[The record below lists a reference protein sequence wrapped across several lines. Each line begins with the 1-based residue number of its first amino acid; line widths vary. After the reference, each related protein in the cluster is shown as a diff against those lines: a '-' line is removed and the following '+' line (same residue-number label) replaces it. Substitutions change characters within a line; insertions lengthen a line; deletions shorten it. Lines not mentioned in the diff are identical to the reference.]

1 MKITMKKILFLI
13 TILMPMAAWAQLFKA
28 DITVNGSKKPAEFMV
43 SGKDECKLGNGRNTC
58 VPQYVEGFVSIPNE
72 VTYKG
77 TTYKVKEINKFA
89 FRLCSKITSVNI
101 SEGVTRVG
109 EFAFQGCCSLEE
121 IDLCTTLKTIGSG
134 AFIDLPKLK
143 KVKCDATTPPTWE
156 YNDVFKFHSDG
167 IGSTKSEKYNVT
179 LHVPDAAI
187 NTYKESK
194 FTKTEIGWNT
204 AEGWANFSAIGNSQG
219 ATLRITNAKELVAFR
234 DATNNGLVYR
244 KVVLENDIDM
254 SQESAW
260 TEPIC
265 ANKENPFTG
274 VFDGQGHT
282 ISGLHIHKASYE
294 PVGTAALFGYAK
306 NARIVDLRM
315 KKCTYI
321 GKTAG
326 TICSET
332 IEDLSGITYT
342 SIDSV
347 FVEECTVQGTTHGGG
362 LVGKAS
368 MVNVDRSVVLNTQ
381 VLVDNSYSDTYL
393 SGMLGWVSNGTA
405 NNVAVIGG
413 ELTGREKK
421 GTFIGSCKNYKVFN
435 SFTTYDLVEDKYESL
450 TQDNCVYKGK
460 DFTYKNESGE
470 TKTIKLGSTEHETM
484 FCVAIL
490 GLADWVYY
498 PNKYPLPA
506 CFEDRLPEPTANVMT
521 LRPRGM
527 ADDRVNGLSLAEG
540 DEKTIN
546 WTDFSSGEGSF
557 LSKTKFKASRLWV
570 DGNLAGSVL
579 KGELP
584 IGKTTIT
591 ARDGIRYDR
600 TLEAKKAEP
609 TITQVPVFEV
619 DSKGRLVIDDDGQPV
634 ITGYEEIEE
643 DDYDNGV
650 YPLYLPFHKTMP
662 INCLVFKPIKLVSDA
677 DGIAKIE
684 MEKVESREVE
694 AWTPYFVVVSNESVS
709 LGTTFETITKPSANS
724 ISLGDNYEFTG
735 TLYAITKDDA
745 VSQKIYCMD
754 AEDNT
759 KWSVMNDKNK
769 QDIPAFSAFFRS
781 KGSQTSAIELT
792 MEHISDANFEYE
804 MFFDDEDNRIL
815 YVSNYK
821 GEGGDIVIPSTV
833 TAKVGG
839 TERTMNVV
847 GIEDD
852 VFQKKGAQIRSIDL
866 SKCENIEN
874 MYVDRN
880 MNGNPFHGLKETALI
895 FMPKNNGSLGVNVVN
910 GDQCQKLLLKEG
922 EDFYSPRDFKA
933 KNVEYK
939 RVMAANDNYTIC
951 LPYSAPTI
959 SGVKYYELKGIKGSS
974 LQFSEVTQTKPGVPY
989 MVVTTSSVDNFDYD
1003 ENKNNGAST
1012 DIVSKV
1018 AEGSAGGGYTM
1029 YGTYSL
1035 ISPAETI
1042 DKFILQDQGK
1052 WQRAKTENPNVYI
1065 SPFRAYLLSTGDSDD
1080 TGSEV
1085 DDGTGINNIHT
1096 TDLDGTERWYD
1107 LNGRIINGAP
1117 SKKGV
1122 YIRQGKKI
1130 VIR

>member
-1 MKITMKKILFLI
+1 MKKILFLI
-13 TILMPMAAWAQLFKA
+13 TILMPMAAWAQLFNA
-28 DITVNGSKKPAEFMV
+28 DITVNGSKKTAEFMV
-43 SGKDECKLGNGRNTC
+43 SGQGECKLGNGRNAC
-58 VPQYVEGFVSIPNE
+58 ISQYSEGFVSIPSE
-72 VTYKG
+72 VTYNGG
-77 TTYKVKEINKFA
+77 TFKVKEINRFA

-101 SEGVTRVG
+101 PEGVTRVG
-109 EFAFQGCCSLEE
+109 EFAFQGCNSLEE

-143 KVKCDATTPPTWE
+143 KVKLDATTPPTWE

-167 IGSTKSEKYNVT
+167 IGTTKSEKYNVT

-204 AEGWANFSAIGNSQG
+204 AEGWANFSAIEDSRG
-219 ATLRITNAKELVAFR
+219 ATLRITNAKELIAFR
-234 DATNNGLVYR
+234 DASNNGLVYN

-265 ANKENPFTG
+265 AKKENPFTG

-282 ISGLHIHKASYE
+282 ISGLHIHKASYK
-294 PVGTAALFGYAK
+294 PVETAALFGYAK

-321 GKTAG
+321 GSMAG

-332 IEDLSGITYT
+332 IEDLSGTTYT

-368 MVNVDRSVVLNTQ
+368 MVNVDRSVVLKTN
-381 VLVDNSYSDTYL
+381 VSVDKDNSDTYL

-413 ELTGREKK
+413 ELIGREKK
-421 GTFIGSCKNYKVFN
+421 GTFVGSCKNYKVFN
-435 SFTTYDLVEDKYESL
+435 SFTTYELVEDKYESL
-450 TQDNCVYKGK
+450 TNCVYKGK
-460 DFTYKNESGE
+460 EYTYKNERGE
-470 TKTIKLGSTEHETM
+470 RKTIKLGPAEHETM
-484 FCVAIL
+484 FCVEIL

-546 WTDFSSGEGSF
+546 WTDFSSGDGSF
-557 LSKTKFKASRLWV
+557 LSKTKFKTSRLWV
-570 DGNLAGSVL
+570 DGNLTGSVL

-591 ARDGIRYDR
+591 ASDGVRYDV
-600 TLEAKKAEP
+600 TLEAKKTNP
-609 TITQVPVFEV
+609 NITQVPVFEL
-619 DSKGRLVIDDDGQPV
+619 DTKGSIVYDNDGQPV
-634 ITGYEEIEE
+634 ISGYEEIEE
-643 DDYDNGV
+643 DDFEDGI
-650 YPLYLPFHKTMP
+650 YPLYLPYHKIMP
-662 INCLVFKPIKLVSDA
+662 INCLVYKPVKLVSDA
-677 DGIAKIE
+677 DGIATIQLE
-684 MEKVESREVE
+684 RVDNREVE
-694 AWTPYFVVVSNESVS
+694 AFTPYFVVVNNESVP
-709 LGTTFETITKPSANS
+709 LGTTFETIIKPSANS

-735 TLYAITKDDA
+735 TMCAINKNDA
-745 VSQKIYCMD
+745 ASKKIYHMED
-754 AEDNT
+754 EDNM
-759 KWSVMNDKNK
+759 KWSVMNDKNM
-769 QDIPAFSAFFRS
+769 QDISAFCAYFRS
-781 KGSQTSAIELT
+781 KGSQTSTINLT

-804 MFFDDEDNRIL
+804 MFFDDEDNHIL
-815 YVSNYK
+815 YISKYK
-821 GEGGDIVIPSTV
+821 GEGGDVVIPSAV

-839 TERTMNVV
+839 TELTMNVV

-852 VFQKKGAQIRSIDL
+852 VFEKKGANIRSIDL
-866 SKCENIEN
+866 SKCENLEN
-874 MYVDRN
+874 LYVNRK
-880 MNGNPFHGLKETALI
+880 MNGNPFHGIKETALI
-895 FMPKNNGSLGVNVVN
+895 FVPKDKANKDVNVVV
-910 GDQCQKLLLKEG
+910 GDACQKLLLKEG
-922 EDFYSPRDFKA
+922 ENFYSPRDFKA
-933 KNVEYK
+933 QNVEYK
-939 RVMAANDNYTIC
+939 RSMAANDNYTIC
-951 LPYSAPTI
+951 LPYSAPMM

-989 MVVTTSSVDNFDYD
+989 MVVTTSAVDNFDYD

-1012 DIVSKV
+1012 DIVANV

-1065 SPFRAYLLSTGDSDD
+1065 SPFRAYLLSTGGSDD
-1080 TGSEV
+1080 TGSEI
-1085 DDGTGINNIHT
+1085 DDETGINNIHT

>member
-1 MKITMKKILFLI
+1 MKKILFLI
-13 TILMPMAAWAQLFKA
+13 TILLPLGVWAQKFSA
-28 DITVNGSKKPAEFMV
+28 DITINGSKKPAEFMV
-43 SGKDECKLGNGRNTC
+43 TNPGECKLGNGLNSC
-58 VPQYVEGFVSIPNE
+58 ISQYSEGFVSIPSE
-72 VTYKG
+72 VTYNGG
-77 TTYKVKEINKFA
+77 TFKVKEINRFA

-101 SEGVTRVG
+101 PEGVTRVG
-109 EFAFQGCCSLEE
+109 EFAFQGCNSLEE

-143 KVKCDATTPPTWE
+143 KVKLDATTPPTWE
-156 YNDVFKFHSDG
+156 YNDVFKYHSDG

-187 NTYKESK
+187 NTYKEST
-194 FTKTEIGWNT
+194 FTKPEIGWNT
-204 AEGWANFSAIGNSQG
+204 AEGWANFSAIEDSRG
-219 ATLRITNAKELVAFR
+219 ATLRITSVKDLIAFR
-234 DATNNGLVYR
+234 DATNKGVAYK
-244 KVVLENDIDM
+244 KVILEADIDM
-254 SQESAW
+254 SKETVWDA
-260 TEPIC
+260 PIC

-274 VFDGQGHT
+274 VFDGQGYT

-294 PVGTAALFGYAK
+294 PVETAALFGYAK

-321 GKTAG
+321 GKKAG

-332 IEDLSGITYT
+332 IEDLSGTTYT
-342 SIDSV
+342 SIDRV

-368 MVNVDRSVVLNTQ
+368 MVNVDRSVVLKTN
-381 VLVDNSYSDTYL
+381 VSVDKDNSDTYL

-413 ELTGREKK
+413 ELIGREKK
-421 GTFIGSCKNYKVFN
+421 GTFVGSCKNYKVFN
-435 SFTTYDLVEDKYESL
+435 SFTTYELVEDKYESL
-450 TQDNCVYKGK
+450 TNCVYKGK
-460 DFTYKNESGE
+460 DYNYTNERGE
-470 TKTIKLGSTEHETM
+470 TKTIKLGPHAHEAM
-484 FCVAIL
+484 FFVGIL
-490 GLADWVYY
+490 GLSDWVYC
-498 PNKYPLPA
+498 NNEYPLPA

-557 LSKTKFKASRLWV
+557 LSKTKFKTSRLWV
-570 DGNLAGSVL
+570 DGNLTGSVL

-591 ARDGIRYDR
+591 ASDGVRYDV
-600 TLEAKKAEP
+600 TLEAKKTNP
-609 TITQVPVFEV
+609 NITQVPVFEL
-619 DSKGRLVIDDDGQPV
+619 DTKGSIVYDNDGQPV
-634 ITGYEEIEE
+634 ISGYEEIEE
-643 DDYDNGV
+643 DDFEDGI
-650 YPLYLPFHKTMP
+650 YPLYLPYHKIMP
-662 INCLVFKPIKLVSDA
+662 INCLVYKPVKLVSDA
-677 DGIAKIE
+677 DGIATIQLE
-684 MEKVESREVE
+684 RVDNREVE
-694 AWTPYFVVVSNESVS
+694 AFTPYFVVVNNESVP
-709 LGTTFETITKPSANS
+709 LGTTFETIIKPSANS

-735 TLYAITKDDA
+735 TMCAINKNDA
-745 VSQKIYCMD
+745 ASKKIYHMED
-754 AEDNT
+754 EDNM
-759 KWSVMNDKNK
+759 KWSVMNDKNM
-769 QDIPAFSAFFRS
+769 QDISAFCAYFRS
-781 KGSQTSAIELT
+781 KGSQTSTINLT

-804 MFFDDEDNRIL
+804 MFFDDEDNHIL
-815 YVSNYK
+815 YISKYK
-821 GEGGDIVIPSTV
+821 GEGGDVVIPSAV

-839 TERTMNVV
+839 TELTMNVV

-852 VFQKKGAQIRSIDL
+852 VFEKKGANIRSIDL
-866 SKCENIEN
+866 SKCENLEN
-874 MYVDRN
+874 LYVNRK
-880 MNGNPFHGLKETALI
+880 MNGNPFHGIKETALI
-895 FMPKNNGSLGVNVVN
+895 FVPKDKANKDVNVVV
-910 GDQCQKLLLKEG
+910 GDACQKLLLKEG
-922 EDFYSPRDFKA
+922 ENFYSPRDFKA
-933 KNVEYK
+933 LNVEYK
-939 RVMAANDNYTIC
+939 RSMAANDNYTIC
-951 LPYSAPTI
+951 LPYSAPMM

-989 MVVTTSSVDNFDYD
+989 MVMTTSAVDNFDYD

-1012 DIVSKV
+1012 DIVANV
-1018 AEGSAGGGYTM
+1018 AEGSTGGGYTM

-1065 SPFRAYLLSTGDSDD
+1065 SPFRAYLLSTGGSDD
-1080 TGSEV
+1080 TGSEI
-1085 DDGTGINNIHT
+1085 DDETGINNIHT

>member
-1 MKITMKKILFLI
+1 MKKILFLI
-13 TILMPMAAWAQLFKA
+13 TILLPLGVWAQKFSA
-28 DITVNGSKKPAEFMV
+28 DITINGSKKPAEFMV
-43 SGKDECKLGNGRNTC
+43 TNPGECKLGNGLNSC
-58 VPQYVEGFVSIPNE
+58 ISQYSEGFVSIPSE
-72 VTYKG
+72 VTYNGG
-77 TTYKVKEINKFA
+77 TFKVKEINRFA

-101 SEGVTRVG
+101 PEGVTRVG
-109 EFAFQGCCSLEE
+109 EFAFQGCNSLEE

-143 KVKCDATTPPTWE
+143 KVKLDATTPPTWE
-156 YNDVFKFHSDG
+156 YNDVFKYHSDG

-187 NTYKESK
+187 NTYKEST
-194 FTKTEIGWNT
+194 FTKPEIGWNT
-204 AEGWANFSAIGNSQG
+204 AEGWANFSAIEDSRG
-219 ATLRITNAKELVAFR
+219 ATLRITSVKDLIAFR
-234 DATNNGLVYR
+234 DATNKGVAYK
-244 KVVLENDIDM
+244 KVILEADIDM
-254 SQESAW
+254 SKETVWDA
-260 TEPIC
+260 PIC

-274 VFDGQGHT
+274 VFDGQGYT
-282 ISGLHIHKASYE
+282 ISGLHIYKDSYE
-294 PVGTAALFGYAK
+294 PVETAALFGYAK
-306 NARIVDLRM
+306 NARIVNLRM

-321 GKTAG
+321 GSTAG

-332 IEDLSGITYT
+332 IEDLSGTTYT

-368 MVNVDRSVVLNTQ
+368 MVNVDRTVVLNTN
-381 VLVDNSYSDTYL
+381 VSVNKSYSDPYL

-413 ELTGREKK
+413 ELIGREKK
-421 GTFIGSCKNYKVFN
+421 GTFVGSCKNYKVFN
-435 SFTTYDLVEDKYESL
+435 SFTTYELVEDKYESL
-450 TQDNCVYKGK
+450 TNCVYKGK
-460 DFTYKNESGE
+460 EYTYTNERGE
-470 TKTIKLGSTEHETM
+470 RKTIKLGPAEHETM
-484 FCVAIL
+484 FCVEIL

-546 WTDFSSGEGSF
+546 WTDFSSGDGSF
-557 LSKTKFKASRLWV
+557 LSKTKFKTSRLWV
-570 DGNLAGSVL
+570 DGNLTGSVL

-591 ARDGIRYDR
+591 ASDGVRYDV
-600 TLEAKKAEP
+600 TLEAKKTNP
-609 TITQVPVFEV
+609 NITQVPVFEL
-619 DSKGRLVIDDDGQPV
+619 DTKGSIVYDNDGQPV
-634 ITGYEEIEE
+634 ISGYEEIEE
-643 DDYDNGV
+643 DDFEDGI
-650 YPLYLPFHKTMP
+650 YPLYLPYHKIMP
-662 INCLVFKPIKLVSDA
+662 INCLVYKPVKLVSDA
-677 DGIAKIE
+677 DGIATIQLE
-684 MEKVESREVE
+684 RVDNREVE
-694 AWTPYFVVVSNESVS
+694 AFTPYFVVVNNESVP
-709 LGTTFETITKPSANS
+709 LGTTFETIIKPSANS

-735 TLYAITKDDA
+735 TMCAINKNDA
-745 VSQKIYCMD
+745 ASKKIYHMED
-754 AEDNT
+754 EDNM
-759 KWSVMNDKNK
+759 KWSVMNDKNM
-769 QDIPAFSAFFRS
+769 QDISAFCAYFRS
-781 KGSQTSAIELT
+781 KGSQTSTINLT

-804 MFFDDEDNRIL
+804 MFFDDEDNHIL
-815 YVSNYK
+815 YISKYK
-821 GEGGDIVIPSTV
+821 GEGGDVVIPSAV

-839 TERTMNVV
+839 TELTMNVV

-852 VFQKKGAQIRSIDL
+852 VFEKKGANIRSIDL
-866 SKCENIEN
+866 SKCENLEN
-874 MYVDRN
+874 LYVNRK
-880 MNGNPFHGLKETALI
+880 MNGNPFHGIKETALI
-895 FMPKNNGSLGVNVVN
+895 FVPKDKANKDVNVVV
-910 GDQCQKLLLKEG
+910 GDACQKLLLKEG
-922 EDFYSPRDFKA
+922 ENFYSPRNFKA
-933 KNVEYK
+933 QNVEYK
-939 RVMAANDNYTIC
+939 RSMAANDNYTIC
-951 LPYSAPTI
+951 LPYSAPMM

-989 MVVTTSSVDNFDYD
+989 MVVTTSAVDNFDYD

-1012 DIVSKV
+1012 DIVANV
-1018 AEGSAGGGYTM
+1018 AEGSTGGGYTM

-1065 SPFRAYLLSTGDSDD
+1065 SPFRAYLLSTGSSDD

>member
-1 MKITMKKILFLI
+1 MKKILFLI
-13 TILMPMAAWAQLFKA
+13 TILLPLGVWAQKFSA
-28 DITVNGSKKPAEFMV
+28 DITINGSKKPAEFMV
-43 SGKDECKLGNGRNTC
+43 TNPGECKLGNGLNSC
-58 VPQYVEGFVSIPNE
+58 ISQYSEGFVSIPSE
-72 VTYKG
+72 VTYNGG
-77 TTYKVKEINKFA
+77 TFKVKEINRFA

-101 SEGVTRVG
+101 PEGVTRVG
-109 EFAFQGCCSLEE
+109 EFAFQGCNSLEE

-143 KVKCDATTPPTWE
+143 KVKLDATTPPTWE

-167 IGSTKSEKYNVT
+167 IGTTKSEKYNVT

-204 AEGWANFSAIGNSQG
+204 AEGWANFSAIEDSRG

-234 DATNNGLVYR
+234 DASNNGLVYN

-265 ANKENPFTG
+265 AKKENPFTG

-282 ISGLHIHKASYE
+282 ISGLHIHKASYK
-294 PVGTAALFGYAK
+294 PVETAALFGYAK

-321 GKTAG
+321 GSMAG

-332 IEDLSGITYT
+332 IEDLSGTTYT

-368 MVNVDRSVVLNTQ
+368 MVNVDRSVVLKTN
-381 VLVDNSYSDTYL
+381 VSVDKDNSDTYL

-413 ELTGREKK
+413 ELIGREKK
-421 GTFIGSCKNYKVFN
+421 GTFVGSCKNYKVFN
-435 SFTTYDLVEDKYESL
+435 SFTTYELVEDKYESL
-450 TQDNCVYKGK
+450 TNCVYKGK
-460 DFTYKNESGE
+460 EYTYKNERGE
-470 TKTIKLGSTEHETM
+470 RKTIKLGPAEHETM
-484 FCVAIL
+484 FCVEIL

-546 WTDFSSGEGSF
+546 WTDFSSGDGSF
-557 LSKTKFKASRLWV
+557 LSKTKFKTSRLWV
-570 DGNLAGSVL
+570 DGNLTGSVL

-591 ARDGIRYDR
+591 ASDGVRYDV
-600 TLEAKKAEP
+600 TLEAKKTNP
-609 TITQVPVFEV
+609 NITQVPVFEL
-619 DSKGRLVIDDDGQPV
+619 DTKGSIVYDNDGQPV
-634 ITGYEEIEE
+634 ISGYEEIEE
-643 DDYDNGV
+643 DDFEDGI
-650 YPLYLPFHKTMP
+650 YPLYLPYHKIMP
-662 INCLVFKPIKLVSDA
+662 INCLVYKPVKLVSDA
-677 DGIAKIE
+677 DGIATIQLE
-684 MEKVESREVE
+684 RVDNREVE
-694 AWTPYFVVVSNESVS
+694 AFTPYFVVVNNESVP
-709 LGTTFETITKPSANS
+709 LGTTFETIIKPSANS

-735 TLYAITKDDA
+735 TMCAINKNDA
-745 VSQKIYCMD
+745 ASKKIYHMED
-754 AEDNT
+754 EDNM
-759 KWSVMNDKNK
+759 KWSVMNDKNM
-769 QDIPAFSAFFRS
+769 QDISAFCAYFRS
-781 KGSQTSAIELT
+781 KGSQTSTINLT

-804 MFFDDEDNRIL
+804 MFFDDEDNHIL
-815 YVSNYK
+815 YISKYK
-821 GEGGDIVIPSTV
+821 GEGGDVVIPSAV

-839 TERTMNVV
+839 TELTMNVV

-852 VFQKKGAQIRSIDL
+852 VFEKKGANIRSIDL
-866 SKCENIEN
+866 SKCENLEN
-874 MYVDRN
+874 LYVNRK
-880 MNGNPFHGLKETALI
+880 MNGNPFHGIKETALI
-895 FMPKNNGSLGVNVVN
+895 FVPKDKANKDVNVVV
-910 GDQCQKLLLKEG
+910 GDACQKLLLKEG

-933 KNVEYK
+933 QNVEYK
-939 RVMAANDNYTIC
+939 RSMAANDNYTIC
-951 LPYSAPTI
+951 LPY
-959 SGVKYYELKGIKGSS
+959 VKYYELKGIKGSS

-989 MVVTTSSVDNFDYD
+989 MVMTTSAVDNFDYD

-1018 AEGSAGGGYTM
+1018 AEGSTGGGYTM

-1065 SPFRAYLLSTGDSDD
+1065 SPFRAYLLSTGGSDD

>member
-1 MKITMKKILFLI
+1 MKKILFLI
-13 TILMPMAAWAQLFKA
+13 TILLPLGVWAQKFSA
-28 DITVNGSKKPAEFMV
+28 DITINGSKKPAEFMV
-43 SGKDECKLGNGRNTC
+43 TNPGECKLGNGLNSC
-58 VPQYVEGFVSIPNE
+58 ISQYSEGFVSIPSE
-72 VTYKG
+72 VTYNGG
-77 TTYKVKEINKFA
+77 TFKVKEINRFA

-101 SEGVTRVG
+101 PEGVTRVG
-109 EFAFQGCCSLEE
+109 EFAFQGCNSLEE

-143 KVKCDATTPPTWE
+143 KVKLDATTPPTWE
-156 YNDVFKFHSDG
+156 YNDVFKYHSDG

-187 NTYKESK
+187 NTYKEST
-194 FTKTEIGWNT
+194 FTKPEIGWNT
-204 AEGWANFSAIGNSQG
+204 AEGWANFSAIEDSRG
-219 ATLRITNAKELVAFR
+219 ATLRITSVKDLIAFR
-234 DATNNGLVYR
+234 DATNKGVAYK
-244 KVVLENDIDM
+244 KVILEADIDM
-254 SQESAW
+254 SKETVWDA
-260 TEPIC
+260 PIC

-274 VFDGQGHT
+274 VFDGQGYT
-282 ISGLHIHKASYE
+282 ISGLHMHKASYK
-294 PVGTAALFGYAK
+294 PVETAALFGYAK

-315 KKCTYI
+315 KECTFI
-321 GKTAG
+321 GFTAG

-332 IEDLSGITYT
+332 LEDLSGTTYT

-347 FVEECTVQGTTHGGG
+347 FVEKCTVQSKTHGGG

-368 MVNVDRSVVLNTQ
+368 MVNVDRSVVLNTN
-381 VLVDNSYSDTYL
+381 VSVDKSYSGDTYL

-413 ELTGREKK
+413 ELIGREKK

-435 SFTTYDLVEDKYESL
+435 SFTTYELVVDKYESL
-450 TQDNCVYKGK
+450 TQDNCVYKGR
-460 DFTYKNESGE
+460 DYTYKNESGE
-470 TKTIKLGSTEHETM
+470 TKNIKLGPAEHETM

-546 WTDFSSGEGSF
+546 WTDFSSGDDSF

-570 DGNLAGSVL
+570 DGNLTGSVL

-591 ARDGIRYDR
+591 ASDGVRYDV
-600 TLEAKKAEP
+600 TLEAKKTNP
-609 TITQVPVFEV
+609 NITQVPVFEL
-619 DSKGRLVIDDDGQPV
+619 DTKGSIVYDNDGQPV
-634 ITGYEEIEE
+634 ISGYEEIEE
-643 DDYDNGV
+643 DDFEDGI
-650 YPLYLPFHKTMP
+650 YPLYLPYHKIMP
-662 INCLVFKPIKLVSDA
+662 INCLVYKPVKLVSDA
-677 DGIAKIE
+677 DGIATIQLE
-684 MEKVESREVE
+684 RVDNREVE
-694 AWTPYFVVVSNESVS
+694 AFTPYFVVVNNESVP
-709 LGTTFETITKPSANS
+709 LGTTFETIIKPSANS

-735 TLYAITKDDA
+735 TMCAINKNDA
-745 VSQKIYCMD
+745 ASKKIYHMED
-754 AEDNT
+754 EDNM
-759 KWSVMNDKNK
+759 KWSVMNDKNM
-769 QDIPAFSAFFRS
+769 QDISAFCAYFRS
-781 KGSQTSAIELT
+781 KGSQTSTINLT

-804 MFFDDEDNRIL
+804 MFFDDEDNHIL
-815 YVSNYK
+815 YISKYK
-821 GEGGDIVIPSTV
+821 GEGGDVVIPSAV

-839 TERTMNVV
+839 TELTMNVV

-852 VFQKKGAQIRSIDL
+852 VFEKKGANIRSIDL
-866 SKCENIEN
+866 SKCENLEN
-874 MYVDRN
+874 LYVNRK
-880 MNGNPFHGLKETALI
+880 MNGNPFHGIKETALI
-895 FMPKNNGSLGVNVVN
+895 FVPKDKANKDVNVVV
-910 GDQCQKLLLKEG
+910 GDACQKLLLKEG
-922 EDFYSPRDFKA
+922 ENFYSPRDFKA
-933 KNVEYK
+933 LNVEYK
-939 RVMAANDNYTIC
+939 RSMAANDNYTIC
-951 LPYSAPTI
+951 LPYSAPMM

-989 MVVTTSSVDNFDYD
+989 MVMTTSAVDNFDYD

-1012 DIVSKV
+1012 DIVANV
-1018 AEGSAGGGYTM
+1018 AEGSTGGGYTM

-1065 SPFRAYLLSTGDSDD
+1065 SPFRAYLLSTGGSDD

>member
-1 MKITMKKILFLI
+1 MKKILFLI
-13 TILMPMAAWAQLFKA
+13 TILLPLGVWAQKFSA
-28 DITVNGSKKPAEFMV
+28 DITINGSKKPAEFMV
-43 SGKDECKLGNGRNTC
+43 TNPGECKLGNGLNSC
-58 VPQYVEGFVSIPNE
+58 ISQYSEGFVSIPSE
-72 VTYKG
+72 VTYNGG
-77 TTYKVKEINKFA
+77 TFKVKEINRFA

-101 SEGVTRVG
+101 PEGVTRVG
-109 EFAFQGCCSLEE
+109 EFAFQGCNSLEE

-167 IGSTKSEKYNVT
+167 IGTTKSEKYAIA

-204 AEGWANFSAIGNSQG
+204 AEGWANFSAIEDSRG

-234 DATNNGLVYR
+234 DASNNGLVYK

-265 ANKENPFTG
+265 AKKENPFTG

-282 ISGLHIHKASYE
+282 ISGLHIHKASYK
-294 PVGTAALFGYAK
+294 PVETAALFGYAK

-321 GKTAG
+321 GSTAG

-332 IEDLSGITYT
+332 LEDLSGTTYT

-368 MVNVDRSVVLNTQ
+368 MVNVDRSVVLKTN
-381 VLVDNSYSDTYL
+381 VSVDKDNSDTYL

-413 ELTGREKK
+413 ELIGREKK

-435 SFTTYDLVEDKYESL
+435 SFTTYELVVDKYESL
-450 TQDNCVYKGK
+450 TQDNCVYKGR
-460 DFTYKNESGE
+460 DYTYKNESGE
-470 TKTIKLGSTEHETM
+470 TKNIKLGPAEHETM

-546 WTDFSSGEGSF
+546 WTDFSSGDGSF
-557 LSKTKFKASRLWV
+557 LSKTKFKTSRLWV
-570 DGNLAGSVL
+570 DGNLTGSVL

-591 ARDGIRYDR
+591 ASDGVRYDV
-600 TLEAKKAEP
+600 TLEAKKTNP
-609 TITQVPVFEV
+609 NITQVPVFEL
-619 DSKGRLVIDDDGQPV
+619 DTKGSIVYDNDGQPV
-634 ITGYEEIEE
+634 ISGYEEIEE
-643 DDYDNGV
+643 DDFEDGI
-650 YPLYLPFHKTMP
+650 YPLYLPYHKIMP
-662 INCLVFKPIKLVSDA
+662 INCLVYKPVKLVSDA
-677 DGIAKIE
+677 DGIATIQLE
-684 MEKVESREVE
+684 RVDNREVE
-694 AWTPYFVVVSNESVS
+694 AFTPYFVVVNNESVP
-709 LGTTFETITKPSANS
+709 LGTTFETIIKPSANS

-735 TLYAITKDDA
+735 TMCAINKNDA
-745 VSQKIYCMD
+745 ASKKIYHMED
-754 AEDNT
+754 EDNI
-759 KWSVMNDKNK
+759 KFSVMNDKNM
-769 QDIPAFSAFFRS
+769 QDISAFCAYFRS
-781 KGSQTSAIELT
+781 KGSQTSTINLT

-804 MFFDDEDNRIL
+804 MFFDDEDNHIL
-815 YVSNYK
+815 YISKYK
-821 GEGGDIVIPSTV
+821 GEGGDVVIPSAV

-839 TERTMNVV
+839 TELTMNVV

-852 VFQKKGAQIRSIDL
+852 VFEKKGANIRSIDL
-866 SKCENIEN
+866 SKCENLEN
-874 MYVDRN
+874 LYVNRK
-880 MNGNPFHGLKETALI
+880 MNGNPFHGIKETALI
-895 FMPKNNGSLGVNVVN
+895 FVPKAKANKDVNVVV
-910 GDQCQKLLLKEG
+910 GDACQKLLLKEG
-922 EDFYSPRDFKA
+922 ENFYSPRDFKA
-933 KNVEYK
+933 LNVEYK
-939 RVMAANDNYTIC
+939 RSMAANDNYTIC
-951 LPYSAPTI
+951 LPYSAPMM

-989 MVVTTSSVDNFDYD
+989 MVMTTSAVDNFDYD

-1012 DIVSKV
+1012 DIVANV
-1018 AEGSAGGGYTM
+1018 AEGSTGGGYTM

-1065 SPFRAYLLSTGDSDD
+1065 SPFRAYLLSTGGSDD
-1080 TGSEV
+1080 TGSEI
-1085 DDGTGINNIHT
+1085 DDETGINNIHT

>member
-1 MKITMKKILFLI
+1 MKKILFLI
-13 TILMPMAAWAQLFKA
+13 TILLPLGVWAQKFSA
-28 DITVNGSKKPAEFMV
+28 DITINGSKKPAEFMV
-43 SGKDECKLGNGRNTC
+43 TNPGECKLGNGLNSC
-58 VPQYVEGFVSIPNE
+58 ISQYSEGFVSIPSE
-72 VTYKG
+72 VTYNGG
-77 TTYKVKEINKFA
+77 TFKVKEINRFA

-101 SEGVTRVG
+101 PEGVTRVG
-109 EFAFQGCCSLEE
+109 EFAFQGCNSLEE

-143 KVKCDATTPPTWE
+143 KVKLDATTPPTWE
-156 YNDVFKFHSDG
+156 YNDVFKYHSDG
-167 IGSTKSEKYNVT
+167 IGTTKSEKYNVT

-204 AEGWANFSAIGNSQG
+204 AEGWANFSAIEDSRG

-234 DATNNGLVYR
+234 DASNNGLVYN

-265 ANKENPFTG
+265 AKKENPFTG

-282 ISGLHIHKASYE
+282 ISGLHIHKASYK
-294 PVGTAALFGYAK
+294 PVETAALFGYAK

-321 GKTAG
+321 GSMAG

-332 IEDLSGITYT
+332 IEDLSGTTYT

-368 MVNVDRSVVLNTQ
+368 MVNVDRSVVLKTN
-381 VLVDNSYSDTYL
+381 VSVDKDNSDTYL

-413 ELTGREKK
+413 ELIGREKK
-421 GTFIGSCKNYKVFN
+421 GTFVGSCKNYKVFN
-435 SFTTYDLVEDKYESL
+435 SFTTYELVEDKYESL
-450 TQDNCVYKGK
+450 TNCVYKGK
-460 DFTYKNESGE
+460 DYNYKNESGE
-470 TKTIKLGSTEHETM
+470 TKNIKLGPAEHETM

-546 WTDFSSGEGSF
+546 WTDFSSGEDSF
-557 LSKTKFKASRLWV
+557 LSKTKFKTSRLWV
-570 DGNLAGSVL
+570 DGNLTGSVL

-591 ARDGIRYDR
+591 ASDGVRYDV
-600 TLEAKKAEP
+600 TLEAKKTNP
-609 TITQVPVFEV
+609 NITQVPVFEL
-619 DSKGRLVIDDDGQPV
+619 DTKGSIVYDNDGQPV
-634 ITGYEEIEE
+634 ISGYEEIEE
-643 DDYDNGV
+643 DDFEDGI
-650 YPLYLPFHKTMP
+650 YPLYLPYHKIMP
-662 INCLVFKPIKLVSDA
+662 INCLVYKPVKLVSDA
-677 DGIAKIE
+677 DGIATIQLE
-684 MEKVESREVE
+684 RVDNREVE
-694 AWTPYFVVVSNESVS
+694 AFTPYFVVVNNESVP
-709 LGTTFETITKPSANS
+709 LGTTFETIIKPSANS

-735 TLYAITKDDA
+735 TMCAINKNDA
-745 VSQKIYCMD
+745 ASKKIYHMED
-754 AEDNT
+754 EDNM
-759 KWSVMNDKNK
+759 KWSVMNDKNM
-769 QDIPAFSAFFRS
+769 QDISAFCAYFRS
-781 KGSQTSAIELT
+781 KGSQTSTINLT

-804 MFFDDEDNRIL
+804 MFFDDEDNHIL
-815 YVSNYK
+815 YISKYK
-821 GEGGDIVIPSTV
+821 GEGGDVVIPSAV

-839 TERTMNVV
+839 TELTMNVV

-852 VFQKKGAQIRSIDL
+852 VFEKKGANIRSIDL
-866 SKCENIEN
+866 SKCENLEN
-874 MYVDRN
+874 LYVNRK
-880 MNGNPFHGLKETALI
+880 MNGNPFHGIKETALI
-895 FMPKNNGSLGVNVVN
+895 FVPKDKANKDVNVVV
-910 GDQCQKLLLKEG
+910 GDACQKLLLKEG
-922 EDFYSPRDFKA
+922 ENFYSPRNFKA
-933 KNVEYK
+933 QNVEYK
-939 RVMAANDNYTIC
+939 RSMAANDNYTIC
-951 LPYSAPTI
+951 LPYSAPMM

-989 MVVTTSSVDNFDYD
+989 MVMTTSAVDNFDYD

-1018 AEGSAGGGYTM
+1018 AEGSTGGGYTM

-1065 SPFRAYLLSTGDSDD
+1065 SPFRAYLLSTGGSDD

>member
-1 MKITMKKILFLI
+1 MKKILFLI
-13 TILMPMAAWAQLFKA
+13 TILLPLGVWAQKFSA
-28 DITVNGSKKPAEFMV
+28 DITINGSKKPAEFMV
-43 SGKDECKLGNGRNTC
+43 TNPGECKLGNGLNSC
-58 VPQYVEGFVSIPNE
+58 ISQYSEGFVSIPSE
-72 VTYKG
+72 VTYNGG
-77 TTYKVKEINKFA
+77 TFKVKEINRFA
-89 FRLCSKITSVNI
+89 FRLC
-101 SEGVTRVG
+101 RVG
-109 EFAFQGCCSLEE
+109 EFAFQGCNSLEE

-143 KVKCDATTPPTWE
+143 KVKLDATTPPTWE
-156 YNDVFKFHSDG
+156 YNDVFKYHSDG

-187 NTYKESK
+187 NTYKEST
-194 FTKTEIGWNT
+194 FTKPEIGWNT
-204 AEGWANFSAIGNSQG
+204 AEGWANFSAIEDSRG
-219 ATLRITNAKELVAFR
+219 ATLRITSVKDLIAFR
-234 DATNNGLVYR
+234 DATNKGVAYK
-244 KVVLENDIDM
+244 KVILEADIDM
-254 SQESAW
+254 SKETVWDA
-260 TEPIC
+260 PIC

-274 VFDGQGHT
+274 VFDGQGYT

-294 PVGTAALFGYAK
+294 PVETAALFGYAK

-321 GKTAG
+321 GKKAG

-332 IEDLSGITYT
+332 IEDLSGTTYT
-342 SIDSV
+342 SIDRV

-368 MVNVDRSVVLNTQ
+368 MVNVDRSVVLKTN
-381 VLVDNSYSDTYL
+381 VSVDKDNSDTYL

-413 ELTGREKK
+413 ELIGREKK
-421 GTFIGSCKNYKVFN
+421 GTFVGSCKNYKVFN
-435 SFTTYDLVEDKYESL
+435 SFTTYELVEDKYESL
-450 TQDNCVYKGK
+450 TNCVYKGK
-460 DFTYKNESGE
+460 DYNYTNERGE
-470 TKTIKLGSTEHETM
+470 TKTIKLGPHAHEAM
-484 FCVAIL
+484 FFVGIL
-490 GLADWVYY
+490 GLSDWVYC
-498 PNKYPLPA
+498 NNEYPLPA

-557 LSKTKFKASRLWV
+557 LSKTKFKTSRLWV
-570 DGNLAGSVL
+570 DGNLTGSVL

-591 ARDGIRYDR
+591 ASDGVRYDV
-600 TLEAKKAEP
+600 TLEAKKTNP
-609 TITQVPVFEV
+609 NITQVPVFEL
-619 DSKGRLVIDDDGQPV
+619 DTKGSIVYDNDGQPV
-634 ITGYEEIEE
+634 ISGYEEIEE
-643 DDYDNGV
+643 DDFEDGI
-650 YPLYLPFHKTMP
+650 YPLYLPYHKIMP
-662 INCLVFKPIKLVSDA
+662 INCLVYKPVKLVSDA
-677 DGIAKIE
+677 DGIATIQLE
-684 MEKVESREVE
+684 RVDNREVE
-694 AWTPYFVVVSNESVS
+694 AFTPYFVVVNNESVP
-709 LGTTFETITKPSANS
+709 LGTTFETIIKPSANS

-735 TLYAITKDDA
+735 TMCAINKNDA
-745 VSQKIYCMD
+745 ASKKIYHMED
-754 AEDNT
+754 EDNM
-759 KWSVMNDKNK
+759 KWSVMNDKNM
-769 QDIPAFSAFFRS
+769 QDISAFCAYFRS
-781 KGSQTSAIELT
+781 KGSQTSTINLT

-804 MFFDDEDNRIL
+804 IFFDDEDNHIL
-815 YVSNYK
+815 YISKYK
-821 GEGGDIVIPSTV
+821 GEGGDVVIPSAV

-839 TERTMNVV
+839 TELTMNVV

-852 VFQKKGAQIRSIDL
+852 VFEKKGANIRSIDL
-866 SKCENIEN
+866 SKCENLEN
-874 MYVDRN
+874 LYVNRK
-880 MNGNPFHGLKETALI
+880 MNGNPFHGIKETALI
-895 FMPKNNGSLGVNVVN
+895 FVPKDKANKDVNVVV
-910 GDQCQKLLLKEG
+910 GDACQKLLLKEG
-922 EDFYSPRDFKA
+922 ENFYSPRDFKA
-933 KNVEYK
+933 LNVEYK
-939 RVMAANDNYTIC
+939 RSMAANDNYTIC
-951 LPYSAPTI
+951 LPYSAPMM

-989 MVVTTSSVDNFDYD
+989 MVMTTSAVDNFDYD

-1012 DIVSKV
+1012 DIVANV
-1018 AEGSAGGGYTM
+1018 AEGSTGGGYTM

-1065 SPFRAYLLSTGDSDD
+1065 SPFRAYLLSTGGSDD
-1080 TGSEV
+1080 TGSEI
-1085 DDGTGINNIHT
+1085 DDETGINNIHT

>member
-1 MKITMKKILFLI
+1 MKKILFLI
-13 TILMPMAAWAQLFKA
+13 TILLPLGVWAQKFSA
-28 DITVNGSKKPAEFMV
+28 DITINGSKKPAEFMV
-43 SGKDECKLGNGRNTC
+43 TNPGECKLGNGLNSC
-58 VPQYVEGFVSIPNE
+58 ISQYSEGFVSIPSE
-72 VTYKG
+72 VTYNGG
-77 TTYKVKEINKFA
+77 TFKVKEINRFA

-101 SEGVTRVG
+101 PEGVTRVG
-109 EFAFQGCCSLEE
+109 EFAFQGCNSLEE

-143 KVKCDATTPPTWE
+143 KVKLDATTPPTWE
-156 YNDVFKFHSDG
+156 YNDVFKYHSDG

-187 NTYKESK
+187 NTYKESM
-194 FTKTEIGWNT
+194 FTKPEIGWNT
-204 AEGWANFSAIGNSQG
+204 AEGWANFSAIEDSRG
-219 ATLRITNAKELVAFR
+219 ATLRITSVKDLIAFR
-234 DATNNGLVYR
+234 DATNKGVAYK
-244 KVVLENDIDM
+244 KVILEADIDM
-254 SQESAW
+254 SKETVWDA
-260 TEPIC
+260 PIC

-274 VFDGQGHT
+274 VFDGQGYT
-282 ISGLHIHKASYE
+282 ISGLHIYKDSYR
-294 PVGTAALFGYAK
+294 PVANAALFGYAK

-332 IEDLSGITYT
+332 IEDLSGTTYT

-368 MVNVDRSVVLNTQ
+368 MVNVDRSVVLKTN
-381 VLVDNSYSDTYL
+381 VSVDKDNSDTYL

-413 ELTGREKK
+413 ELIGREKK
-421 GTFIGSCKNYKVFN
+421 GTFVGSCKNYKVFN
-435 SFTTYDLVEDKYESL
+435 SFTTYELVEDKYESL
-450 TQDNCVYKGK
+450 TNCVYKGK
-460 DFTYKNESGE
+460 EYTYKNERGE
-470 TKTIKLGSTEHETM
+470 RKTIKLGPAEHETM
-484 FCVAIL
+484 FCVEIL

-546 WTDFSSGEGSF
+546 WTDFSSGDGSF
-557 LSKTKFKASRLWV
+557 LSKTKFKTSRLWV
-570 DGNLAGSVL
+570 DGNLTGSVL

-591 ARDGIRYDR
+591 ASDGVRYDV
-600 TLEAKKAEP
+600 TLEAKKTNP
-609 TITQVPVFEV
+609 NITQVPVFEL
-619 DSKGRLVIDDDGQPV
+619 DTKGSIVYDNDGQPV
-634 ITGYEEIEE
+634 ISGYEEIEE
-643 DDYDNGV
+643 DDFEDGI
-650 YPLYLPFHKTMP
+650 YPLYLPYHKIMP
-662 INCLVFKPIKLVSDA
+662 INCLVYKPVKLVSDA
-677 DGIAKIE
+677 DGIATIQLE
-684 MEKVESREVE
+684 RVDNREVE
-694 AWTPYFVVVSNESVS
+694 AFTPYFVVVNNESVP
-709 LGTTFETITKPSANS
+709 LGTTFETIIKPSANS

-735 TLYAITKDDA
+735 TTCAINKNDA
-745 VSQKIYCMD
+745 ASKKIYHMED
-754 AEDNT
+754 EDNM
-759 KWSVMNDKNK
+759 KWSVMNDKNM
-769 QDIPAFSAFFRS
+769 QDISAFCAYFRS
-781 KGSQTSAIELT
+781 KGSQTSTINLT

-804 MFFDDEDNRIL
+804 MFFDDEDNHIL
-815 YVSNYK
+815 YISKYK
-821 GEGGDIVIPSTV
+821 GEGGDVVIPSAV

-839 TERTMNVV
+839 TELTMNVV

-852 VFQKKGAQIRSIDL
+852 VFEKKGANIRSIDL
-866 SKCENIEN
+866 SKCENLEN
-874 MYVDRN
+874 LYVNRK
-880 MNGNPFHGLKETALI
+880 MNGNPFHGIKETALI
-895 FMPKNNGSLGVNVVN
+895 FVPKDKANKDVNVVV
-910 GDQCQKLLLKEG
+910 GDACQKLLLKEG
-922 EDFYSPRDFKA
+922 ENFYSPRDFKA
-933 KNVEYK
+933 LNVEYK
-939 RVMAANDNYTIC
+939 RSMAANDNYTIC
-951 LPYSAPTI
+951 LPYSAPMM

-989 MVVTTSSVDNFDYD
+989 MVMTTSAVDNFDYD

-1018 AEGSAGGGYTM
+1018 AEGSTGGGYTM

-1065 SPFRAYLLSTGDSDD
+1065 SPFRAYLLSTGGSDD

>member
-1 MKITMKKILFLI
+1 M
-13 TILMPMAAWAQLFKA
+13 FK
-28 DITVNGSKKPAEFMV
+28 
-43 SGKDECKLGNGRNTC
+43 
-58 VPQYVEGFVSIPNE
+58 Y
-72 VTYKG
+72 
-77 TTYKVKEINKFA
+77 
-89 FRLCSKITSVNI
+89 
-101 SEGVTRVG
+101 
-109 EFAFQGCCSLEE
+109 
-121 IDLCTTLKTIGSG
+121 
-134 AFIDLPKLK
+134 
-143 KVKCDATTPPTWE
+143 
-156 YNDVFKFHSDG
+156 HSDG
-167 IGSTKSEKYNVT
+167 IGTTKSEKYNVT

-204 AEGWANFSAIGNSQG
+204 AEGWANFSAIEDSRG

-234 DATNNGLVYR
+234 DASNNGLVYK

-265 ANKENPFTG
+265 AKKENPFTG

-294 PVGTAALFGYAK
+294 PVETAALFGYAK

-321 GKTAG
+321 GITAG

-332 IEDLSGITYT
+332 IEDLSGTTYT

-368 MVNVDRSVVLNTQ
+368 MVNVDRSVVLKTN
-381 VLVDNSYSDTYL
+381 VSVDKDNSDTYL

-413 ELTGREKK
+413 ELIGREKK
-421 GTFIGSCKNYKVFN
+421 GTFVGSCKNYKVFN
-435 SFTTYDLVEDKYESL
+435 SFTTYELVEDKYESL
-450 TQDNCVYKGK
+450 TNCVYKGK
-460 DFTYKNESGE
+460 DYNYKNESGE
-470 TKTIKLGSTEHETM
+470 TKNIKLGPAEHETM

-546 WTDFSSGEGSF
+546 WTDFSSGDCSF
-557 LSKTKFKASRLWV
+557 LSKTKFKTSRLWV
-570 DGNLAGSVL
+570 DGNLTGSVL

-591 ARDGIRYDR
+591 ASDGVRYDV
-600 TLEAKKAEP
+600 TLEAKKTNP
-609 TITQVPVFEV
+609 NITQVPVFEL
-619 DSKGRLVIDDDGQPV
+619 DTKGSIVYDNDGQPV
-634 ITGYEEIEE
+634 ISGYEEIEE
-643 DDYDNGV
+643 DDFEDGI
-650 YPLYLPFHKTMP
+650 YPLYLPYHKIMP
-662 INCLVFKPIKLVSDA
+662 INCLVYKPVKLVSDA
-677 DGIAKIE
+677 DGIATIQLE
-684 MEKVESREVE
+684 RVDNREVE
-694 AWTPYFVVVSNESVS
+694 AFTPYFVVVNNESVP
-709 LGTTFETITKPSANS
+709 LGTTFETIIKPSANS

-735 TLYAITKDDA
+735 TMCAINKNDA
-745 VSQKIYCMD
+745 ASKKIYHMED
-754 AEDNT
+754 EDNM
-759 KWSVMNDKNK
+759 KWSVMNDKNM
-769 QDIPAFSAFFRS
+769 QDISAFCAYFRS
-781 KGSQTSAIELT
+781 KGSQTSTINLT

-804 MFFDDEDNRIL
+804 MFFDDEDNHIL
-815 YVSNYK
+815 YISKYK
-821 GEGGDIVIPSTV
+821 GEGGDVVIPSAV

-839 TERTMNVV
+839 TELTMNVV

-852 VFQKKGAQIRSIDL
+852 VFEKKGANIRSIDL
-866 SKCENIEN
+866 SKCENLEN
-874 MYVDRN
+874 LYVNRK
-880 MNGNPFHGLKETALI
+880 MNGNPFHGIKETALI
-895 FMPKNNGSLGVNVVN
+895 FVPKDKANKDVNVVV
-910 GDQCQKLLLKEG
+910 GDACQKLLLKEG
-922 EDFYSPRDFKA
+922 ENFYSPRDFKA
-933 KNVEYK
+933 LNVEYK
-939 RVMAANDNYTIC
+939 RSMAANDNYTIC
-951 LPYSAPTI
+951 LPYSAPMM

-989 MVVTTSSVDNFDYD
+989 MVMTTSAVDNFDYD

-1012 DIVSKV
+1012 DIVANV
-1018 AEGSAGGGYTM
+1018 AEGSTGGGYTM

-1035 ISPAETI
+1035 MSPAETI

-1065 SPFRAYLLSTGDSDD
+1065 SPFRAYLLSTGSSDD

>member
-1 MKITMKKILFLI
+1 MKKILFLI
-13 TILMPMAAWAQLFKA
+13 TILLPLGVWAQKFSA
-28 DITVNGSKKPAEFMV
+28 DITINGSKKPAEFMV
-43 SGKDECKLGNGRNTC
+43 TNPGECKLGNGLNSC
-58 VPQYVEGFVSIPNE
+58 ISQYSEGFVSIPSE
-72 VTYKG
+72 VTYNGG
-77 TTYKVKEINKFA
+77 TFKVKEINRFA

-101 SEGVTRVG
+101 PEGVTRVG
-109 EFAFQGCCSLEE
+109 EFAFQGCNSLEE

-143 KVKCDATTPPTWE
+143 KVKLDATTPPTWE

-167 IGSTKSEKYNVT
+167 IGTTKSEKYNVT

-204 AEGWANFSAIGNSQG
+204 AEGWANFSAIEDSRG

-234 DATNNGLVYR
+234 DASNNGLVYN

-265 ANKENPFTG
+265 AKKENPFTG

-282 ISGLHIHKASYE
+282 ISGLHIHKASYK
-294 PVGTAALFGYAK
+294 PVETAALFGYAK

-321 GKTAG
+321 GSMAG

-332 IEDLSGITYT
+332 IEDLSGTTYT

-368 MVNVDRSVVLNTQ
+368 MVNVDRSVVLKTN
-381 VLVDNSYSDTYL
+381 VSVDKDNSDTYL

-413 ELTGREKK
+413 ELIGREKK
-421 GTFIGSCKNYKVFN
+421 GTFVGSCKNYKVFN
-435 SFTTYDLVEDKYESL
+435 SFTTYELVEDKYESL
-450 TQDNCVYKGK
+450 TNCVYKGK
-460 DFTYKNESGE
+460 EYTYKNERGE
-470 TKTIKLGSTEHETM
+470 RKTIKLGPAEHETM
-484 FCVAIL
+484 FCVEIL

-546 WTDFSSGEGSF
+546 WTDFSSGDGSF
-557 LSKTKFKASRLWV
+557 LSKTKFKTSRLWV
-570 DGNLAGSVL
+570 DGNLTGSVL

-591 ARDGIRYDR
+591 ASDGVRYDV
-600 TLEAKKAEP
+600 TLEAKKTNP
-609 TITQVPVFEV
+609 NITQVPVFEL
-619 DSKGRLVIDDDGQPV
+619 DTKGSIVYDNDGQPV
-634 ITGYEEIEE
+634 ISGYEEIEE
-643 DDYDNGV
+643 DDFEDGI
-650 YPLYLPFHKTMP
+650 YPLYLPYHKIMP
-662 INCLVFKPIKLVSDA
+662 INCLVYKPVKLVSDA
-677 DGIAKIE
+677 DGIATIQLE
-684 MEKVESREVE
+684 RVDNREVE
-694 AWTPYFVVVSNESVS
+694 AFTPYFVVVNNESVP
-709 LGTTFETITKPSANS
+709 LGTTFETIIKPSANS

-735 TLYAITKDDA
+735 TMCAINKNDA
-745 VSQKIYCMD
+745 ASKKIYHMED
-754 AEDNT
+754 EDNM
-759 KWSVMNDKNK
+759 KWSVMNDKNM
-769 QDIPAFSAFFRS
+769 QDISAFCAYFRS
-781 KGSQTSAIELT
+781 KGSQTSTINLT

-804 MFFDDEDNRIL
+804 MFFDDEDNHIL
-815 YVSNYK
+815 YISKYK
-821 GEGGDIVIPSTV
+821 GEGGDVVIPSAV

-839 TERTMNVV
+839 TELTMNVV

-852 VFQKKGAQIRSIDL
+852 VFEKKGANIRSIDL
-866 SKCENIEN
+866 SKCENLEN
-874 MYVDRN
+874 LYVNRK
-880 MNGNPFHGLKETALI
+880 MNGNPFHGIKETALI
-895 FMPKNNGSLGVNVVN
+895 FVPKDKANKDVNVVV
-910 GDQCQKLLLKEG
+910 GDACQKLLLKEG

-933 KNVEYK
+933 QNVEYK
-939 RVMAANDNYTIC
+939 RSMAANDNYTIC
-951 LPYSAPTI
+951 LPYSAPMM

-989 MVVTTSSVDNFDYD
+989 MVMTTSAVDNFDYD

-1018 AEGSAGGGYTM
+1018 AEGSTGGGYTM

-1065 SPFRAYLLSTGDSDD
+1065 SPFRAYLLSTGGSDD

>member
-1 MKITMKKILFLI
+1 MKKILFLI
-13 TILMPMAAWAQLFKA
+13 TILLPLGVWAQKFSA
-28 DITVNGSKKPAEFMV
+28 DITINGSKKPAEFMV
-43 SGKDECKLGNGRNTC
+43 TNPGECKLGNGLNSC
-58 VPQYVEGFVSIPNE
+58 ISQYSEGFVSIPSE
-72 VTYKG
+72 VTYNGG
-77 TTYKVKEINKFA
+77 TFKVKEINRFA

-101 SEGVTRVG
+101 PEGVTRVG
-109 EFAFQGCCSLEE
+109 EFAFQGCNSLEE

-143 KVKCDATTPPTWE
+143 KVKLDATTPPTWE
-156 YNDVFKFHSDG
+156 YNDVFKYHSDG

-187 NTYKESK
+187 NTYKEST
-194 FTKTEIGWNT
+194 FTKPEIGWNT
-204 AEGWANFSAIGNSQG
+204 AEGWANFSAIEDSRG
-219 ATLRITNAKELVAFR
+219 ATLRITSVKDLIAFR
-234 DATNNGLVYR
+234 DATNKGVAYK
-244 KVVLENDIDM
+244 KVILEADIDM
-254 SQESAW
+254 SKETVWDA
-260 TEPIC
+260 PIC

-274 VFDGQGHT
+274 VFDGQGYT
-282 ISGLHIHKASYE
+282 ISGLHMHKASYK
-294 PVGTAALFGYAK
+294 PVETAALFGYAK

-321 GKTAG
+321 GSMAG

-332 IEDLSGITYT
+332 IEDLSGTTYT

-368 MVNVDRSVVLNTQ
+368 MVNVDRSVVLKTN
-381 VLVDNSYSDTYL
+381 VSVDKDNSDTYL

-413 ELTGREKK
+413 ELIGREKK
-421 GTFIGSCKNYKVFN
+421 GTFVGSCKNYKVFN
-435 SFTTYDLVEDKYESL
+435 SFTTYELVEDKYESL
-450 TQDNCVYKGK
+450 TNCVYKGK
-460 DFTYKNESGE
+460 DYNYTNERGE
-470 TKTIKLGSTEHETM
+470 TKTIKLGPHAHEAM
-484 FCVAIL
+484 FFVGIL
-490 GLADWVYY
+490 GLSDWVYC
-498 PNKYPLPA
+498 NNEYPLPA

-546 WTDFSSGEGSF
+546 WTNFSSGDGSF
-557 LSKTKFKASRLWV
+557 LSKTKFKTSRLWV
-570 DGNLAGSVL
+570 DGNLTGSFL

-591 ARDGIRYDR
+591 ASDGVRYDV
-600 TLEAKKAEP
+600 TLEAKKTNP
-609 TITQVPVFEV
+609 NITQVPVFEL
-619 DSKGRLVIDDDGQPV
+619 DTKGSIVYDNDGQPV
-634 ITGYEEIEE
+634 ISGYEEIEE
-643 DDYDNGV
+643 DDFEDGI
-650 YPLYLPFHKTMP
+650 YPLYLPYHKIMP
-662 INCLVFKPIKLVSDA
+662 INCLVYKPVKLVSDA
-677 DGIAKIE
+677 DGIATIQLE
-684 MEKVESREVE
+684 RVDNREVE
-694 AWTPYFVVVSNESVS
+694 AFTPYFVVVNNESVP
-709 LGTTFETITKPSANS
+709 LGTTFETIIKPSANS

-735 TLYAITKDDA
+735 TMCAINKNDA
-745 VSQKIYCMD
+745 ASKKIYHMED
-754 AEDNT
+754 EDNM
-759 KWSVMNDKNK
+759 KWSVMNDKNM
-769 QDIPAFSAFFRS
+769 QDISAFCAYFRS
-781 KGSQTSAIELT
+781 KGSQTSTINLT

-804 MFFDDEDNRIL
+804 MFFDDEDNHIL
-815 YVSNYK
+815 YISKYK
-821 GEGGDIVIPSTV
+821 GEGGDVVIPSAV

-839 TERTMNVV
+839 TELTMNVV

-852 VFQKKGAQIRSIDL
+852 VFEKKGANIRSIDL
-866 SKCENIEN
+866 SKCENLEN
-874 MYVDRN
+874 LYVNRK
-880 MNGNPFHGLKETALI
+880 MNGNPFHGIKETALI
-895 FMPKNNGSLGVNVVN
+895 FVPKDKANKDVNVVV
-910 GDQCQKLLLKEG
+910 GDACQKLLLKEG
-922 EDFYSPRDFKA
+922 ENFYSPRDFKA
-933 KNVEYK
+933 QNVEYK
-939 RVMAANDNYTIC
+939 RSMAANDNYTIC
-951 LPYSAPTI
+951 LPYSAPMM

-1003 ENKNNGAST
+1003 ENKNNGATT

-1029 YGTYSL
+1029 CGTYSL

-1065 SPFRAYLLSTGDSDD
+1065 SPFRAYLLSTGSSDD

>member
-1 MKITMKKILFLI
+1 MKKILFLI
-13 TILMPMAAWAQLFKA
+13 TILLPLGVWAQKFSA
-28 DITVNGSKKPAEFMV
+28 DITINGSKKPAEFMV
-43 SGKDECKLGNGRNTC
+43 TNPGECKLGNGLNSC
-58 VPQYVEGFVSIPNE
+58 ISQYSEGFVSIPSE
-72 VTYKG
+72 VTYNGG
-77 TTYKVKEINKFA
+77 TFKVKEINRFA

-101 SEGVTRVG
+101 PEGVTRVG
-109 EFAFQGCCSLEE
+109 EFAFQGCNSLEE

-143 KVKCDATTPPTWE
+143 KVKLDATTPPTWE
-156 YNDVFKFHSDG
+156 YNDVFKYHSDG

-187 NTYKESK
+187 NTYKEST
-194 FTKTEIGWNT
+194 FTKPEIGWNT
-204 AEGWANFSAIGNSQG
+204 AEGWANFSAIEDSRG
-219 ATLRITNAKELVAFR
+219 ATLRITSVKDLIAFR
-234 DATNNGLVYR
+234 DATNKGVAYK
-244 KVVLENDIDM
+244 KVILEADIDM
-254 SQESAW
+254 SKETVWDA
-260 TEPIC
+260 PIC

-274 VFDGQGHT
+274 VFDGQGYT
-282 ISGLHIHKASYE
+282 ISGLHIHEASYK
-294 PVGTAALFGYAK
+294 PVETAALFGYAK

-321 GKTAG
+321 GSMAG

-332 IEDLSGITYT
+332 IEDLSGTTYT

-368 MVNVDRSVVLNTQ
+368 MVNVDRSVVLKTN
-381 VLVDNSYSDTYL
+381 VSVDKDNSDTYL

-413 ELTGREKK
+413 ELIGREKK
-421 GTFIGSCKNYKVFN
+421 GTFVGSCKNYKVFN
-435 SFTTYDLVEDKYESL
+435 SFTTYELVEDKYESL
-450 TQDNCVYKGK
+450 TNCVYKGK
-460 DFTYKNESGE
+460 EYTYKNERGE
-470 TKTIKLGSTEHETM
+470 RKTIKLGPAEHETM
-484 FCVAIL
+484 FCVEIL

-546 WTDFSSGEGSF
+546 WTDFSSGDGSF
-557 LSKTKFKASRLWV
+557 LSKTKFKTSRLWV
-570 DGNLAGSVL
+570 DGNLTGSVL

-591 ARDGIRYDR
+591 ASDGVRYDV
-600 TLEAKKAEP
+600 TLEAKKTNP
-609 TITQVPVFEV
+609 NITQVPVFEL
-619 DSKGRLVIDDDGQPV
+619 DTKGSIVYDNDGQPV
-634 ITGYEEIEE
+634 ISGYEEIEE
-643 DDYDNGV
+643 DDFEDGI
-650 YPLYLPFHKTMP
+650 YPLYLPYHKIMP
-662 INCLVFKPIKLVSDA
+662 INCLVYKPVKLVSDA
-677 DGIAKIE
+677 DGIATIQLE
-684 MEKVESREVE
+684 RVDNREVE
-694 AWTPYFVVVSNESVS
+694 AFTPYFVVVNNESVP
-709 LGTTFETITKPSANS
+709 LGTTFETIIKPSANS

-735 TLYAITKDDA
+735 TMCAINKNDA
-745 VSQKIYCMD
+745 ASKKIYHMED
-754 AEDNT
+754 EDNM
-759 KWSVMNDKNK
+759 KWSVMNDKNM
-769 QDIPAFSAFFRS
+769 QDISAFCAYFRS
-781 KGSQTSAIELT
+781 KGSQTSTINLT

-804 MFFDDEDNRIL
+804 MFFDDEDNHIL
-815 YVSNYK
+815 YISKYK
-821 GEGGDIVIPSTV
+821 GEGGDVVIPSAV

-839 TERTMNVV
+839 TELTMNVV

-852 VFQKKGAQIRSIDL
+852 VFEKKGANIRSIDL
-866 SKCENIEN
+866 SKCENLEN
-874 MYVDRN
+874 LYVNRK
-880 MNGNPFHGLKETALI
+880 MNGNPFHGIKETALI
-895 FMPKNNGSLGVNVVN
+895 FVPKDKANKDVNVVV
-910 GDQCQKLLLKEG
+910 GDACQKLLLKEG
-922 EDFYSPRDFKA
+922 ENFYSPRDFKA
-933 KNVEYK
+933 LNVEYK
-939 RVMAANDNYTIC
+939 RSMAANDNYTIC
-951 LPYSAPTI
+951 LPYSAPMM

-989 MVVTTSSVDNFDYD
+989 MVMTTSAVDNFDYD

-1012 DIVSKV
+1012 DIVANV
-1018 AEGSAGGGYTM
+1018 AEGSTGGGYTM

-1065 SPFRAYLLSTGDSDD
+1065 SPFRAYLLSTGGSDD
-1080 TGSEV
+1080 TGSEI
-1085 DDGTGINNIHT
+1085 DDETGINNIHT

>member
-1 MKITMKKILFLI
+1 MKKILFLI
-13 TILMPMAAWAQLFKA
+13 TILLPLGVWAQKFSA
-28 DITVNGSKKPAEFMV
+28 DITINGSKKPAEFMV
-43 SGKDECKLGNGRNTC
+43 TNPGECKLGNGLNSC
-58 VPQYVEGFVSIPNE
+58 ISQYSEGFVSIPSE
-72 VTYKG
+72 VTYNGG
-77 TTYKVKEINKFA
+77 TFKVKEINRFA

-101 SEGVTRVG
+101 PEGVTRVG
-109 EFAFQGCCSLEE
+109 EFAFQGCNSLEE

-143 KVKCDATTPPTWE
+143 KVKLDATTPPTWE
-156 YNDVFKFHSDG
+156 YNDVFKYHSDG

-187 NTYKESK
+187 NTYKEST
-194 FTKTEIGWNT
+194 FTKPEIGWNT
-204 AEGWANFSAIGNSQG
+204 AEGWANFSAIEDSRG

-234 DATNNGLVYR
+234 DASNNGLVYN

-265 ANKENPFTG
+265 AKKENPFTG

-282 ISGLHIHKASYE
+282 ISGLHIHKASYK
-294 PVGTAALFGYAK
+294 PVETAALFGYAK

-321 GKTAG
+321 GSMAG

-332 IEDLSGITYT
+332 IEDLSGTTYT

-368 MVNVDRSVVLNTQ
+368 MVNVDRSVVLKTN
-381 VLVDNSYSDTYL
+381 VSVDKDNSDTYL

-413 ELTGREKK
+413 ELIGREKK
-421 GTFIGSCKNYKVFN
+421 GTFVGSCKNYKVFN
-435 SFTTYDLVEDKYESL
+435 SFTTYELVEDKYESL
-450 TQDNCVYKGK
+450 TNCVYKGK
-460 DFTYKNESGE
+460 EYTYTNERGE
-470 TKTIKLGSTEHETM
+470 TKTIKLGPHAHEAM
-484 FCVAIL
+484 FFVGIL
-490 GLADWVYY
+490 GLSDWVYC
-498 PNKYPLPA
+498 NNEYPLPA

-546 WTDFSSGEGSF
+546 WTDFSSGDGSF
-557 LSKTKFKASRLWV
+557 LSKTKFKTSRLWV
-570 DGNLAGSVL
+570 DGNLTGSVL

-591 ARDGIRYDR
+591 ASDGVRYDV
-600 TLEAKKAEP
+600 TLEAKKTNP
-609 TITQVPVFEV
+609 NITQVPVFEL
-619 DSKGRLVIDDDGQPV
+619 DTKGSIVYDNDGQPV
-634 ITGYEEIEE
+634 ISGYEEIEE
-643 DDYDNGV
+643 DDFEDGI
-650 YPLYLPFHKTMP
+650 YPLYLPYHKIMP
-662 INCLVFKPIKLVSDA
+662 INCLVYKPVKLVSDA
-677 DGIAKIE
+677 DGIATIQLE
-684 MEKVESREVE
+684 RVDNREVE
-694 AWTPYFVVVSNESVS
+694 AFTPYFVVVNNESVP
-709 LGTTFETITKPSANS
+709 LGTTFETIIKPSANS

-735 TLYAITKDDA
+735 TMCAINKNDA
-745 VSQKIYCMD
+745 ASKKIYHMED
-754 AEDNT
+754 EDNM
-759 KWSVMNDKNK
+759 KWSVMNDKNM
-769 QDIPAFSAFFRS
+769 QDISAFCAYFRS
-781 KGSQTSAIELT
+781 KGSQTSTINLT

-804 MFFDDEDNRIL
+804 MFFDDEDNHIL
-815 YVSNYK
+815 YISKYK
-821 GEGGDIVIPSTV
+821 GEGGDVVIPSAV

-839 TERTMNVV
+839 TELTMNVV

-852 VFQKKGAQIRSIDL
+852 VFEKKGANIRSIDL
-866 SKCENIEN
+866 SKCENLEN
-874 MYVDRN
+874 LYVNRK
-880 MNGNPFHGLKETALI
+880 MNGNPFHGIKETALI
-895 FMPKNNGSLGVNVVN
+895 FVPKDKANKDVNVVV
-910 GDQCQKLLLKEG
+910 GDACQKLLLKEG
-922 EDFYSPRDFKA
+922 ENFYSPRDFKA
-933 KNVEYK
+933 LNVEYK
-939 RVMAANDNYTIC
+939 RSMAANDNYTIC
-951 LPYSAPTI
+951 LPYSAPMM

-989 MVVTTSSVDNFDYD
+989 MVMTTSAVDNFDYD

-1065 SPFRAYLLSTGDSDD
+1065 SPFRAYLLSTGGSDD

>member
-1 MKITMKKILFLI
+1 MKKILFLI
-13 TILMPMAAWAQLFKA
+13 TILLPLGVWAQKFSA
-28 DITVNGSKKPAEFMV
+28 DITINGSKKPAEFMV
-43 SGKDECKLGNGRNTC
+43 TNPGECKLGNGLNSC
-58 VPQYVEGFVSIPNE
+58 ISQYSEGFVSIPSE
-72 VTYKG
+72 VTYNGG
-77 TTYKVKEINKFA
+77 TFKVKEINRFA

-101 SEGVTRVG
+101 PEGVTRVG
-109 EFAFQGCCSLEE
+109 EFAFQGCNSLEE

-167 IGSTKSEKYNVT
+167 IGTTKSEKYNVT

-204 AEGWANFSAIGNSQG
+204 AEGWANFSAIEDSRG

-234 DATNNGLVYR
+234 DASNNGLVYN

-265 ANKENPFTG
+265 AKKENPFTG

-282 ISGLHIHKASYE
+282 ISGLHIHKASYK
-294 PVGTAALFGYAK
+294 PVETAALFGYAK

-321 GKTAG
+321 GSMAG

-332 IEDLSGITYT
+332 IEDLSGTTYT

-368 MVNVDRSVVLNTQ
+368 MVNVDRSVVLKTN
-381 VLVDNSYSDTYL
+381 VSVDKDNSDTYL

-413 ELTGREKK
+413 ELIGREKK
-421 GTFIGSCKNYKVFN
+421 GTFVGSCKNYKVFN
-435 SFTTYDLVEDKYESL
+435 SFTTYELVKDKYESL
-450 TQDNCVYKGK
+450 TNCVYKGK
-460 DFTYKNESGE
+460 EYTYTNERGE
-470 TKTIKLGSTEHETM
+470 TKTIKLGPHAHEAM
-484 FCVAIL
+484 FFVGIL
-490 GLADWVYY
+490 GLSDWVYC
-498 PNKYPLPA
+498 NNEYPLPA

-546 WTDFSSGEGSF
+546 WTDFSSGEDSF
-557 LSKTKFKASRLWV
+557 LSKTKFKTSRLWV
-570 DGNLAGSVL
+570 DGNLTGSVL

-591 ARDGIRYDR
+591 ASDGVRYDV
-600 TLEAKKAEP
+600 TLEAKKTNP
-609 TITQVPVFEV
+609 NITQVPVFEL
-619 DSKGRLVIDDDGQPV
+619 DTKGSIVYDNDGQPV
-634 ITGYEEIEE
+634 ISGYEEIEE
-643 DDYDNGV
+643 DDFEDGI
-650 YPLYLPFHKTMP
+650 YPLYLPYHKIMP
-662 INCLVFKPIKLVSDA
+662 INCLVYKPVKLVSDA
-677 DGIAKIE
+677 DGIATIQLE
-684 MEKVESREVE
+684 RVDNREVE
-694 AWTPYFVVVSNESVS
+694 AFTPYFVVVNNESVP
-709 LGTTFETITKPSANS
+709 LGTTFETIIKPSANS

-735 TLYAITKDDA
+735 TMCAINKNDA
-745 VSQKIYCMD
+745 ASKKIYHM
-754 AEDNT
+754 EDEENM
-759 KWSVMNDKNK
+759 KWSVMNDKNM
-769 QDIPAFSAFFRS
+769 QDISAFCAYFRS
-781 KGSQTSAIELT
+781 KGSQTSTINLT

-804 MFFDDEDNRIL
+804 MFFDDEDNHIL
-815 YVSNYK
+815 YINKYK
-821 GEGGDIVIPSTV
+821 GEGGDVVIPSAV

-839 TERTMNVV
+839 TELTMNVV

-852 VFQKKGAQIRSIDL
+852 VFEKKGANIRSIDL
-866 SKCENIEN
+866 SKCENLEN
-874 MYVDRN
+874 LYVNRK
-880 MNGNPFHGLKETALI
+880 MNGNPFHGIKETALI
-895 FMPKNNGSLGVNVVN
+895 FVPKDKANKDVNVVV
-910 GDQCQKLLLKEG
+910 GDACQKLLLKEG
-922 EDFYSPRDFKA
+922 ENFYSPRNFKA
-933 KNVEYK
+933 QNVEYK
-939 RVMAANDNYTIC
+939 RSMAANDNYTIC
-951 LPYSAPTI
+951 LPYSAPMM

-989 MVVTTSSVDNFDYD
+989 MVMTTSAVDNFDYD

-1012 DIVSKV
+1012 DIVANV

-1065 SPFRAYLLSTGDSDD
+1065 SPFRAYLLSTGSSDD
-1080 TGSEV
+1080 TGSEI
-1085 DDGTGINNIHT
+1085 DDETGINNIHT

>member
-1 MKITMKKILFLI
+1 MKKILFLI
-13 TILMPMAAWAQLFKA
+13 TILLPLGVWAQKFSA
-28 DITVNGSKKPAEFMV
+28 DITINGSKKPAEFMV
-43 SGKDECKLGNGRNTC
+43 TNPGECKLGNGLNSC
-58 VPQYVEGFVSIPNE
+58 ISQYSEGFVSIPSE
-72 VTYKG
+72 VTYNGG
-77 TTYKVKEINKFA
+77 TFKVKEINRFA

-101 SEGVTRVG
+101 PEGVTRVG
-109 EFAFQGCCSLEE
+109 EFAFQGCNSLEE

-143 KVKCDATTPPTWE
+143 KVKLDATTPPTWE
-156 YNDVFKFHSDG
+156 YNDVFKYHSDG

-187 NTYKESK
+187 NTYKEST
-194 FTKTEIGWNT
+194 FTKPEIGWNT
-204 AEGWANFSAIGNSQG
+204 AEGWANFSAIEDSRG
-219 ATLRITNAKELVAFR
+219 ATLRITSVKDLIAFR
-234 DATNNGLVYR
+234 DATNKGVAYK
-244 KVVLENDIDM
+244 KVILEADIDM
-254 SQESAW
+254 SKETVWDA
-260 TEPIC
+260 PIC

-274 VFDGQGHT
+274 VFDGQGYT

-294 PVGTAALFGYAK
+294 PVETAALFGYAK

-321 GKTAG
+321 GKKAG

-332 IEDLSGITYT
+332 IEDLSGTTYT
-342 SIDSV
+342 SIDRV

-368 MVNVDRSVVLNTQ
+368 MVNVDRSVVLKTN
-381 VLVDNSYSDTYL
+381 VSVDKDNSDTYL

-413 ELTGREKK
+413 ELIGREKK
-421 GTFIGSCKNYKVFN
+421 GTFVGSCKNYKVFN
-435 SFTTYDLVEDKYESL
+435 SFTTYELVEDKYESL
-450 TQDNCVYKGK
+450 TNCVYKGK
-460 DFTYKNESGE
+460 DYNYTNERGE
-470 TKTIKLGSTEHETM
+470 TKTIKLGPHAHEAM
-484 FCVAIL
+484 FFVGIL
-490 GLADWVYY
+490 GLSDWVYC
-498 PNKYPLPA
+498 NNEYPLPA

-557 LSKTKFKASRLWV
+557 LSKTKFKTSRLWV
-570 DGNLAGSVL
+570 DGNLTGSVL

-591 ARDGIRYDR
+591 ASDGVRYDV
-600 TLEAKKAEP
+600 TLEAKKTNP
-609 TITQVPVFEV
+609 NITQVPVFEL
-619 DSKGRLVIDDDGQPV
+619 DTKGSIVYDNDGQPV
-634 ITGYEEIEE
+634 ISGYEEIEE
-643 DDYDNGV
+643 DDFEDGI
-650 YPLYLPFHKTMP
+650 YPLYLPYHKIMP
-662 INCLVFKPIKLVSDA
+662 INCLVYKPVKLVSDA
-677 DGIAKIE
+677 DGIATIQLE
-684 MEKVESREVE
+684 RVDNREVE
-694 AWTPYFVVVSNESVS
+694 AFTPYFVVVNNESVP
-709 LGTTFETITKPSANS
+709 LGTTFETIIKPSANS

-735 TLYAITKDDA
+735 TMCAINKNDA
-745 VSQKIYCMD
+745 ASKKIYHMED
-754 AEDNT
+754 EDNM
-759 KWSVMNDKNK
+759 KWSVMNDKNM
-769 QDIPAFSAFFRS
+769 QDISAFCAYFRS
-781 KGSQTSAIELT
+781 KGSQTSTINLT

-804 MFFDDEDNRIL
+804 IFFDDEDNHIL
-815 YVSNYK
+815 YISKYK
-821 GEGGDIVIPSTV
+821 GEGGDVVIPSAV

-839 TERTMNVV
+839 TELTMNVV

-852 VFQKKGAQIRSIDL
+852 VFEKKGANIRSIDL
-866 SKCENIEN
+866 SKCENLEN
-874 MYVDRN
+874 LYVNRK
-880 MNGNPFHGLKETALI
+880 MNGNPFHGIKETALI
-895 FMPKNNGSLGVNVVN
+895 FVPKDKANKDVNVVV
-910 GDQCQKLLLKEG
+910 GDACQKLLLKEG
-922 EDFYSPRDFKA
+922 ENFYSPRDFKA
-933 KNVEYK
+933 LNVEYK
-939 RVMAANDNYTIC
+939 RSMAANDNYTIC
-951 LPYSAPTI
+951 LPYSAPMM

-989 MVVTTSSVDNFDYD
+989 MVMTTSAVDNFDYD

-1012 DIVSKV
+1012 DIVANV
-1018 AEGSAGGGYTM
+1018 AEGSTGGGYTM

-1065 SPFRAYLLSTGDSDD
+1065 SPFRAYLLSTGGSDD
-1080 TGSEV
+1080 TGSEI
-1085 DDGTGINNIHT
+1085 DDETGINNIHT

>member
-1 MKITMKKILFLI
+1 MKKILFLI
-13 TILMPMAAWAQLFKA
+13 TILLPLGVWAQKFSA
-28 DITVNGSKKPAEFMV
+28 DITINGSKKPAEFMV
-43 SGKDECKLGNGRNTC
+43 TNPGECKLGNGLNSC
-58 VPQYVEGFVSIPNE
+58 ISQYSEGFVSIPSE
-72 VTYKG
+72 VTYNGG
-77 TTYKVKEINKFA
+77 TFKVKEINRFA

-101 SEGVTRVG
+101 PEGVTRVG
-109 EFAFQGCCSLEE
+109 EFAFQGCNSLEE

-143 KVKCDATTPPTWE
+143 KVKLDATTPPTWE
-156 YNDVFKFHSDG
+156 YNDVFKYHSDG

-187 NTYKESK
+187 NTYKEST
-194 FTKTEIGWNT
+194 FTKPEIGWNT
-204 AEGWANFSAIGNSQG
+204 AEGWANFSAIEDSRG
-219 ATLRITNAKELVAFR
+219 ATLRITSVKDLIAFR
-234 DATNNGLVYR
+234 DATNKGVAYK
-244 KVVLENDIDM
+244 KVILEADIDM
-254 SQESAW
+254 SKETVWDA
-260 TEPIC
+260 PIC

-274 VFDGQGHT
+274 VFDGQGYT
-282 ISGLHIHKASYE
+282 ISGLHIYKDSYR
-294 PVGTAALFGYAK
+294 PVANAALFGYAK

-321 GKTAG
+321 GSMAG

-332 IEDLSGITYT
+332 IEDLSGTTYT

-368 MVNVDRSVVLNTQ
+368 MVNVDRSVVLKTN
-381 VLVDNSYSDTYL
+381 VSVDKDNSDTYL

-413 ELTGREKK
+413 ELIGREKK
-421 GTFIGSCKNYKVFN
+421 GTFVGSCKNYKVFN
-435 SFTTYDLVEDKYESL
+435 SFTTYELVEDKYESL
-450 TQDNCVYKGK
+450 TNCVYKGK
-460 DFTYKNESGE
+460 EYTYKNERGE
-470 TKTIKLGSTEHETM
+470 RKTIKLGPAEHETM
-484 FCVAIL
+484 FCVEIL

-546 WTDFSSGEGSF
+546 WTDFSSGDGSF
-557 LSKTKFKASRLWV
+557 LSKTKFKTSRLWV
-570 DGNLAGSVL
+570 DGNLTGSVL

-591 ARDGIRYDR
+591 ASDGVRYDV
-600 TLEAKKAEP
+600 TLEAKKTNP
-609 TITQVPVFEV
+609 NITQVPVFEL
-619 DSKGRLVIDDDGQPV
+619 DTKGSIVYDNDGQPV
-634 ITGYEEIEE
+634 ISGYEEIEE
-643 DDYDNGV
+643 DDFEDGI
-650 YPLYLPFHKTMP
+650 YPLYLPYHKIMP
-662 INCLVFKPIKLVSDA
+662 INCLVYKPVKLVSDA
-677 DGIAKIE
+677 DGIATIQLE
-684 MEKVESREVE
+684 RVDNREVE
-694 AWTPYFVVVSNESVS
+694 AFTPYFVVVNNESVP
-709 LGTTFETITKPSANS
+709 LGTTFETIIKPSANS

-735 TLYAITKDDA
+735 TMCAINKNDA
-745 VSQKIYCMD
+745 ASKKIYHMED
-754 AEDNT
+754 EDNM
-759 KWSVMNDKNK
+759 KWSVMNDKNM
-769 QDIPAFSAFFRS
+769 QDISAFCAYFRS
-781 KGSQTSAIELT
+781 KGSQTSTINLT

-804 MFFDDEDNRIL
+804 MFFDDEDNHIL
-815 YVSNYK
+815 YISKYK
-821 GEGGDIVIPSTV
+821 GEGGDVVIPSAV

-839 TERTMNVV
+839 TELTMNVV

-852 VFQKKGAQIRSIDL
+852 VFEKKGANIRSIDL
-866 SKCENIEN
+866 SKCENLEN
-874 MYVDRN
+874 LYVNRK
-880 MNGNPFHGLKETALI
+880 MNGNPFHGIKETALI
-895 FMPKNNGSLGVNVVN
+895 FVPKDKANKDVNVVV
-910 GDQCQKLLLKEG
+910 GDACQKLLLKEG
-922 EDFYSPRDFKA
+922 ENFYSPRDFKA
-933 KNVEYK
+933 LNVEYK
-939 RVMAANDNYTIC
+939 RSMAANDNYTIC
-951 LPYSAPTI
+951 LPYSAPMM

-989 MVVTTSSVDNFDYD
+989 MVMTTSAVDNFDYD

-1012 DIVSKV
+1012 DIVANV
-1018 AEGSAGGGYTM
+1018 AEGSTGGGYTM

-1065 SPFRAYLLSTGDSDD
+1065 SPFRAYLLSTGGSDD
-1080 TGSEV
+1080 TGSEI
-1085 DDGTGINNIHT
+1085 DDETGINNIHT

>member
-1 MKITMKKILFLI
+1 MKKILFLI
-13 TILMPMAAWAQLFKA
+13 TILLPLGVWAQKFSA
-28 DITVNGSKKPAEFMV
+28 DITINGSKKPAEFMV
-43 SGKDECKLGNGRNTC
+43 TNPGECKLGNGLNSC
-58 VPQYVEGFVSIPNE
+58 ISQYSEGFVSIPSE
-72 VTYKG
+72 VTYNGG
-77 TTYKVKEINKFA
+77 TFKVKEINRFA

-101 SEGVTRVG
+101 PEGVTRVG
-109 EFAFQGCCSLEE
+109 EFAFQGCNSLEE

-143 KVKCDATTPPTWE
+143 KVKLDATTPPTWE
-156 YNDVFKFHSDG
+156 YNDVFKYHSDG

-187 NTYKESK
+187 NTYKEST
-194 FTKTEIGWNT
+194 FTKPEIGWNT
-204 AEGWANFSAIGNSQG
+204 AEGWANFSAIEDSRG
-219 ATLRITNAKELVAFR
+219 ATLRITSVKDLIAFR
-234 DATNNGLVYR
+234 DATNKGVAYK
-244 KVVLENDIDM
+244 KVILEADIDM
-254 SQESAW
+254 SKETVWDA
-260 TEPIC
+260 PIC

-274 VFDGQGHT
+274 VFDGQGYT

-294 PVGTAALFGYAK
+294 PVETAALFGYAK

-321 GKTAG
+321 GKKAG

-332 IEDLSGITYT
+332 IEDLSGTTYT
-342 SIDSV
+342 SIDRV

-368 MVNVDRSVVLNTQ
+368 MVNVDRSVVLKTN
-381 VLVDNSYSDTYL
+381 VSVDKDNSDTYL

-413 ELTGREKK
+413 ELIGREKK
-421 GTFIGSCKNYKVFN
+421 GTFVGSCKNYKVFN
-435 SFTTYDLVEDKYESL
+435 SFTTYELVEDKYESL
-450 TQDNCVYKGK
+450 TNCVYKGK
-460 DFTYKNESGE
+460 DYNYTNERGE
-470 TKTIKLGSTEHETM
+470 TKTIKLGPHAHEAM
-484 FCVAIL
+484 FFVGIL
-490 GLADWVYY
+490 GLSDWVYC
-498 PNKYPLPA
+498 NNEYPLPA

-557 LSKTKFKASRLWV
+557 LSKTKFKTSRLWV
-570 DGNLAGSVL
+570 DGNLTGSVL

-591 ARDGIRYDR
+591 ASDGVRYDV
-600 TLEAKKAEP
+600 TLEAKKTNP
-609 TITQVPVFEV
+609 NITQVPVFEL
-619 DSKGRLVIDDDGQPV
+619 DTKGSIVYDNDGQPV
-634 ITGYEEIEE
+634 ISGYEEIEE
-643 DDYDNGV
+643 DDFEDGI
-650 YPLYLPFHKTMP
+650 YPLYLPYHKIMP
-662 INCLVFKPIKLVSDA
+662 INCLVYKPVKLVSDA
-677 DGIAKIE
+677 DGIATIQLE
-684 MEKVESREVE
+684 RVDNREVE
-694 AWTPYFVVVSNESVS
+694 AFTPYFVVVNNESVP
-709 LGTTFETITKPSANS
+709 LGTTFETIIKPSANS

-735 TLYAITKDDA
+735 TMCAINKNDA
-745 VSQKIYCMD
+745 ASKKIYHMED
-754 AEDNT
+754 EDNM
-759 KWSVMNDKNK
+759 KWSVMNDKNM
-769 QDIPAFSAFFRS
+769 QDISAFCAYFRS
-781 KGSQTSAIELT
+781 KGSRTSTINLT

-804 MFFDDEDNRIL
+804 IFFDDEDNHIL
-815 YVSNYK
+815 YISKYK
-821 GEGGDIVIPSTV
+821 GEGGDVVIPSAV

-839 TERTMNVV
+839 TELTMNVV

-852 VFQKKGAQIRSIDL
+852 VFEKKGANIRSIDL
-866 SKCENIEN
+866 SKCENLEN
-874 MYVDRN
+874 LYVNRK
-880 MNGNPFHGLKETALI
+880 MNGNPFHGIKETALI
-895 FMPKNNGSLGVNVVN
+895 FVPKDKANKDVNVVV
-910 GDQCQKLLLKEG
+910 GDACQKLLLKEG
-922 EDFYSPRDFKA
+922 ENFYSPRDFKA
-933 KNVEYK
+933 LNVEYK
-939 RVMAANDNYTIC
+939 RSMAANDNYTIC
-951 LPYSAPTI
+951 LPYSAPMM

-989 MVVTTSSVDNFDYD
+989 MVMTTSAVDNFDYD

-1012 DIVSKV
+1012 DIVANV
-1018 AEGSAGGGYTM
+1018 AEGSTGGGYTM

-1065 SPFRAYLLSTGDSDD
+1065 SPFRAYLLSTGGSDD
-1080 TGSEV
+1080 TGSEI
-1085 DDGTGINNIHT
+1085 DDETGINNIHT